1 MGSYNSYVLC
11 DILLNY
17 ILVLVTPA
25 LLCKV
30 HRCSLPNMNHLEPA
44 KQTPN
49 RSIKLPLLFLINSR
63 TLKHCKQRE
72 EHQEHEWLQV
82 KHDINGVLE
91 PCKKRIN
98 NGSGNNKPGSSKSS
112 LELSVLRVDVSLLCN
127 AQADAAA
134 EAKLSLLPT
143 NRRSP
148 SQVLNAVPY
157 TRGFVSAVS
166 HSLLIPHPSPAPPPS
181 SCSLH
186 TQFSL
191 LHKYLCESPANTPK
205 ERGTEHQH
213 EPLCVEL
220 RGLVGEHEEPPS
232 DEHNHQHQCHP
243 LGESKHKVTTRTPR
257 AKRLT
262 LPVIHTI
269 ALLLYLCFSCTYL
282 LPPCA

>member
-1 MGSYNSYVLC
+1 MGSYNSYVFC

-49 RSIKLPLLFLINSR
+49 RSIKLPLLFLINTR

-98 NGSGNNKPGSSKSS
+98 NGSSNNKPGSSKSS

-134 EAKLSLLPT
+134 NYLYYPPT
-143 NRRSP
+143 DD
-148 SQVLNAVPY
+148 
-157 TRGFVSAVS
+157 
-166 HSLLIPHPSPAPPPS
+166 PHPR
-181 SCSLH
+181 
-186 TQFSL
+186 F
-191 LHKYLCESPANTPK
+191 
-205 ERGTEHQH
+205 
-213 EPLCVEL
+213 
-220 RGLVGEHEEPPS
+220 
-232 DEHNHQHQCHP
+232 
-243 LGESKHKVTTRTPR
+243 
-257 AKRLT
+257 
-262 LPVIHTI
+262 
-269 ALLLYLCFSCTYL
+269 
-282 LPPCA
+282 